1 MGATHDDAE
10 YWRDKIMRFYKGVKK
25 RRFLGVD
32 VLLLHRDRAGTV
44 GNARI
49 RK

>member
-1 MGATHDDAE
+1 
-10 YWRDKIMRFYKGVKK
+10 MRFYEDVKK
-25 RRFLGVD
+25 RRFLGTS